1 MATNNALGHSSIFK
15 LLITLSIPAI
25 VAQIVNVLYNMV
37 DRIYIGNMESGST
50 AMAALSVSLPLITII
65 TAFTRLLGSGG
76 APLCAIKMGE
86 QDSEAAE
93 KIMTNSFVM
102 LIASS
107 IVITVITL
115 LFQEQFL
122 TIFGADSTTLPL
134 AKEYIGIYVIGTVF
148 VQISLGMNSYITTQ
162 GFAKMSMITV
172 LVGAILNIILDP
184 IFIFGFNMGVKGAAL
199 ATVIAQ
205 GCSALWVLRFL
216 FGKRSIIKINRKYI
230 KPDFK
235 VVLSI
240 MALGVSP
247 FTMSA
252 TESLLQITFNNQLD
266 IYGGVMAVASMS
278 VLNSLWQFIT
288 LPLDG
293 LMMGAQPIL
302 SYNYGAKNYSRVRK
316 TFKIS
321 LAICLLVATL
331 TTGTIMFFAP
341 TFTRIFISDPNTI
354 EFTAWALRIFVA
366 GGALFGAQ
374 ICCQQSFMALG
385 QAGKSL
391 SMALFRKVVV
401 LIPLLYISPYLF
413 GDSAIAESFG
423 SSISQYVYDAG
434 SVFSV
439 IVSEPI
445 SDSLAAITTTCLFIH
460 FYKKHLC
467 KKDQNVEEKDIKE

>member
-1 MATNNALGHSSIFK
+1 MVSKNALGHDSILK

-37 DRIYIGNMESGST
+37 DRIYIGNMANGSD
-50 AMAALSVSLPLITII
+50 AMAALSISLPLITLI

-86 QDSEAAE
+86 KDLEGAQ

-102 LIASS
+102 LIACS
-107 IVITVITL
+107 IVITVVTL
-115 LFQEQFL
+115 LFQEPL
-122 TIFGADSTTLPL
+122 LMMFGADAVTLPL
-134 AKEYIGIYVIGTVF
+134 AKQYVTIYVIGTIF

-184 IFIFGFNMGVKGAAL
+184 IFIFGFNMGVQGAAL
-199 ATVIAQ
+199 ATIIAQ
-205 GCSALWVLRFL
+205 CASAVWVLCFL
-216 FGKRSIIKINRKYI
+216 FGKRSIIKIQRKYLL
-230 KPDFK
+230 PDFK
-235 VVLSI
+235 IVLAI

-252 TESLLQITFNNQLD
+252 TESLLQITFNNQLYL
-266 IYGGVMAVASMS
+266 YGGVMAVASMS

-293 LMMGAQPIL
+293 FMMGAQPIL
-302 SYNYGAKNYSRVRK
+302 SYNYGAKNYQRVRD
-316 TFKIS
+316 TFK
-321 LAICLLVATL
+321 LAFKICMFVAFTMMFI
-331 TTGTIMFFAP
+331 IMIFAP
-341 TFTRIFISDPNTI
+341 TFTRIFISDPSTI
-354 EFTAWALRIFVA
+354 AFTSWALRIFVA
-366 GGALFGAQ
+366 GGGLFGAQ

-391 SMALFRKVVV
+391 SMALFRKIILLV
-401 LIPLLYISPYLF
+401 PMLYIMPYLF
-413 GDSAIAESFG
+413 GA
-423 SSISQYVYDAG
+423 SSLANTLGQPIQQYVYDAG

-439 IVSEPI
+439 LVSEPI
-445 SDSLAAITTTCLFIH
+445 SDSLAAITTATLFYF

-467 KKDQNVEEKDIKE
+467 KPNEQIEEDIIE